1 MEKIT
6 GKILLLTFTLIAFA
20 VVLMYACLD
29 SVIVINHVF
38 SKVAF
43 SSSVLAIVIFIGLL
57 VKSIKTFK
65 A

>member
-43 SSSVLAIVIFIGLL
+43 SSSVLALVIFIGLL